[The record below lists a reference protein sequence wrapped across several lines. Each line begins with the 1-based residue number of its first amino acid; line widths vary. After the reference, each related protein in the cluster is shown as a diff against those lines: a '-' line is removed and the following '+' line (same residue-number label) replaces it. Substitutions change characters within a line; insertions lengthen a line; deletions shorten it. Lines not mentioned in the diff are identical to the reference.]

1 MQSSVD
7 LQFFCIWDPS
17 LLWFEKAPAD
27 IMALFSWLQNRH
39 KIHVVGGRPVERSM
53 MSVTLVQ
60 SIKCSEVKGNFHS
73 MEKCWCSVH
82 NPHSYSSPS
91 DINCTLFLNVF
102 FFKKRPPVWLYTGP
116 QMATATWTLT
126 QMHWI
131 SYRSIVTQT
140 KVRKQTIAKSPLNC
154 RM

>member
-39 KIHVVGGRPVERSM
+39 KIRVVGGRPVERSM

-60 SIKCSEVKGNFHS
+60 SIKCSEVKGNFYS

-91 DINCTLFLNVF
+91 DINCTLFLKVF
-102 FFKKRPPVWLYTGP
+102 FFKKGLLFYCIQARRWLPPPEHWRRCIES
-116 QMATATWTLT
+116 ATD
-126 QMHWI
+126 Q
-131 SYRSIVTQT
+131 
-140 KVRKQTIAKSPLNC
+140 
-154 RM
+154 

>member
-60 SIKCSEVKGNFHS
+60 SIKCSEVKGNFYS

-102 FFKKRPPVWLYTGP
+102 FLKKASCLTVYRPADG
-116 QMATATWTLT
+116 
-126 QMHWI
+126 
-131 SYRSIVTQT
+131 YRHLNTDADALNQLQINSHTNKGKETNNSQ
-140 KVRKQTIAKSPLNC
+140 KSSEL
-154 RM
+154 

>member
-7 LQFFCIWDPS
+7 LQFF
-17 LLWFEKAPAD
+17 LYLRY
-27 IMALFSWLQNRH
+27 FSVVVWKSTCWYYGTVFLVTKLRL
-39 KIHVVGGRPVERSM
+39 VGGRPVERSM

-60 SIKCSEVKGNFHS
+60 SIKCSEVKGNFYS

-102 FFKKRPPVWLYTGP
+102 FKKRPPVWLYTGP
-116 QMATATWTLT
+116 QMVTATWTLT

-131 SYRSIVTQT
+131 SYRSVVTQT
-140 KVRKQTIAKSPLNC
+140 KERKQTIAKSPQNC